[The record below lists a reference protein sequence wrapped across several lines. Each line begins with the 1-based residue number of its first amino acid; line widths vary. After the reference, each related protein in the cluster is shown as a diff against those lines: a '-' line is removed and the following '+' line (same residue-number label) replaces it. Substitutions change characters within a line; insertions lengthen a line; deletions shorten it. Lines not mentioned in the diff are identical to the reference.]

1 MKRATFLFLLAAL
14 LIPLFTSQVLP
25 VDLRKGKYVEPA
37 ATTDELSVSL
47 NLLGEK
53 GGVYG
58 PGKDIAFSFT
68 TTKDAYVVVYNIDS
82 EGYVHLLW
90 PDDGNPTLTQGHK
103 TIFVPAPGSDAHWL
117 TGDKTGVEYIH
128 AVAVPSLDRLK
139 DEEVSFLAQND
150 QLPEGKR
157 LRIDNDPYLA
167 FNMIDEQIAN
177 NAETMP
183 PATDYTYF
191 YINREVEYPRYLC
204 SQCHSP
210 EKISDPYAEQCTE
223 VVIEKAAYETEPHY
237 PYPPLYDIRHAGEQ
251 LGAKD
256 ESDQSGGYSSKW
268 LDNGNADANSDNT
281 YLSVYGNYDL
291 PYYGSYWYRWDPFYW
306 DPFWWGF
313 GWGWGG
319 WYTPW
324 WSFWGYPFGG
334 CGFGFG
340 GFGCGDFDNFSFD
353 RHHGEFHYRPIYA
366 ERPVTRRFLDF
377 GSTNREIRR
386 TKNLADSRLVRSRN
400 ERLGS
405 GLERSA
411 LERRTRPGWLDRGSA
426 YRGNL
431 GGARGSDV
439 RDVKRRVVYGNDRGG
454 SIDRTRGGNE
464 GMRMPRVRNGQIDRS
479 RGSDRGVI
487 RRGASGREAAPQRE
501 TPSRERSHDS
511 STGRDRSSG
520 SRGDDRSVN
529 RPSAPSRD
537 VPSRSVDRGS
547 RSSPPPSGRGSS
559 GGHSSSGGGRSSS
572 GGGHSSSRGG
582 RGR

>member
-14 LIPLFTSQVLP
+14 LIPLFTSQVFP
-25 VDLRKGKYVEPA
+25 IDLRKGKYVEPA
-37 ATTDELSVSL
+37 VTTDELSVSV

-103 TIFVPAPGSDAHWL
+103 TVFVPAPGSDVHWQ
-117 TGDKTGVEYIH
+117 TGSKTGIEYVH

-150 QLPEGKR
+150 RLPEGKR

-167 FNMIDEQIAN
+167 FNMIDEQVVN

-223 VVIEKAAYETEPHY
+223 VVIEKATYETEPHY
-237 PYPPLYDIRHAGEQ
+237 PYPPLYDIKHAGEQ
-251 LGAKD
+251 LGARD
-256 ESDQSGGYSSKW
+256 TSYQSENYSSKW
-268 LDNGNADANSDNT
+268 LDTERENTDTDNNHI
-281 YLSVYGNYDL
+281 YLSVYGSYDW
-291 PYYGSYWYRWDPFYW
+291 PYYGNYWYRWDPFYW

-319 WYTPW
+319 WYNPW
-324 WSFWGYPFGG
+324 WSFWWSPFTG
-334 CGFGFG
+334 CGYGFG
-340 GFGCGDFDNFSFD
+340 YFGCGDFDNFYYD
-353 RHHGEFHYRPIYA
+353 HHHGEFHYRPIYA

-377 GSTNREIRR
+377 GSTNRQIRR
-386 TKNLADSRLVRSRN
+386 TKDLADSRLVRSRN
-400 ERLGS
+400 ERLGA
-405 GLERSA
+405 GLEGSS
-411 LERRTRPGWLDRGSA
+411 LERRTRPGWLDRAGG
-426 YRGNL
+426 YRGDL
-431 GGARGSDV
+431 GGARGSNLQN
-439 RDVKRRVVYGNDRGG
+439 VKRRVVYGGALGG
-454 SIDRTRGGNE
+454 YIDRTRGGNE
-464 GMRMPRVRNGQIDRS
+464 RMRMPRVRNGMIDRS
-479 RGSDRGVI
+479 RASDRGVI
-487 RRGASGREAAPQRE
+487 RRGAPEREAAPDRG

-520 SRGDDRSVN
+520 SRGDDRGVN

-537 VPSRSVDRGS
+537 VPTRSVDRGS
-547 RSSPPPSGRGSS
+547 RSSSPPPSRGSS
-559 GGHSSSGGGRSSS
+559 
-572 GGGHSSSRGG
+572 GGHSSSRGG